1 LSLKSQRR
9 LAAQVL
15 KVGQNRVWIDPDR
28 IDDVETAITRE
39 EIKRLIHEKAIQQL
53 PEKGISRSRA
63 RSLHAKKKR
72 GLRRGPGGRS
82 KPRVSGKEMWV
93 KRIRALRR
101 RLRELKAKRVI
112 TESTYRRF
120 YRMAKSGVFKSVAE
134 LDRHIESE
142 GLWRA
147 R

>member
-1 LSLKSQRR
+1 VSLKSQRR

-15 KVGQNRVWIDPDR
+15 KVGQNRVWINPER
-28 IDDVETAITRE
+28 IDEVETAITRA
-39 EIKRLIHEKAIQQL
+39 EIKKLIHEGTIQQL
-53 PEKGISRSRA
+53 PETGVSRSRA
-63 RSLHAKKKR
+63 RSLHEKKKR

-82 KPRVSGKEMWV
+82 KPRVSGKAIWV

-101 RLRELKAKRVI
+101 RLRELKEKRVI

-120 YRMAKSGVFKSVAE
+120 YRMTKSGVFRSIAE